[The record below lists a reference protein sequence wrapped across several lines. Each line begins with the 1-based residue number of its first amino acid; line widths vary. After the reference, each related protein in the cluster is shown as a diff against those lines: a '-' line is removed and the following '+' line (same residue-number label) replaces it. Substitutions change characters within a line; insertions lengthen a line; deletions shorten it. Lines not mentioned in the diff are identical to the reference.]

1 MVKVHLKSS
10 EINFIPD
17 DLMFDYLVK
26 NKDLILNRESVR
38 KRPIIIEK

>member
-1 MVKVHLKSS
+1 MSKLHLKSG
-10 EINFIPD
+10 EIKFISD